1 MNSLFTDIF
10 WKQEN
15 ARYRVI
21 ASDLW
26 SPAFIKKG
34 TSGNTPNIPSNL
46 SICSSSHIHRIG
58 S

>member
-1 MNSLFTDIF
+1 MLALLTFSEN
-10 WKQEN
+10 KEN

-46 SICSSSHIHRIG
+46 NICSSSHIHRIG